1 MDYRTGTVGR
11 VISIRFDHGEDF
23 LEELRKVVLQ
33 EKVQSCWFQV
43 IGGLTHA
50 GVVVGPREPVMP
62 PDPIWQEV
70 DKVSEVLGSG
80 SIHMDG
86 DEPKIHLHAALGQ
99 HGDTLTAC
107 VRRNSR
113 VYLVLEVILF
123 ELQGFAASR
132 PWHDPSGFNR
142 VTFLP

>member
-123 ELQGFAASR
+123 ELRGFAASR